1 MPATMVPAAM
11 DADTLSAET
20 TLGTLNALDPQ
31 AMGRLAQIHPVF
43 NPGVGVP
50 DSASLGDLAK
60 ATGIPL
66 DDLLA
71 AARGAIHVTAPEGG
85 CGCGGGG
92 CGTTRH

>member
-1 MPATMVPAAM
+1 M
-11 DADTLSAET
+11 DDLSADT
-20 TLGTLNALDPQ
+20 TLAVLNAWDPL

-60 ATGIPL
+60 ATGLPV
-66 DDLLA
+66 DLLLA
-71 AARGAIHVTAPEGG
+71 TARGTIHVTAPAGG

-92 CGTTRH
+92 CGGSPTQH

>member
-1 MPATMVPAAM
+1 M
-11 DADTLSAET
+11 DDLSADT
-20 TLGTLNALDPQ
+20 TLAALNAWDPL

-60 ATGIPL
+60 ATGLPV
-66 DDLLA
+66 DLLLA
-71 AARGAIHVTAPEGG
+71 TARGAIHVTAPAGG

-92 CGTTRH
+92 GCGGSTTQH

>member
-1 MPATMVPAAM
+1 MPATMVTATM

-20 TLGTLNALDPQ
+20 TLGALNALDPQ
-31 AMGRLAQIHPVF
+31 AMDRLAQIHPVF

-66 DDLLA
+66 DVLLA

-85 CGCGGGG
+85 CGCGG

>member
-1 MPATMVPAAM
+1 MTDSLTAASLTG
-11 DADTLSAET
+11 DT
-20 TLGTLNALDPQ
+20 TLGALGALDPNALD
-31 AMGRLAQIHPVF
+31 RLAQVHPAF

-66 DDLLA
+66 DVLLA
-71 AARGAIHVTAPEGG
+71 AARGAIHVTAPAGG

-92 CGTTRH
+92 CGTASR